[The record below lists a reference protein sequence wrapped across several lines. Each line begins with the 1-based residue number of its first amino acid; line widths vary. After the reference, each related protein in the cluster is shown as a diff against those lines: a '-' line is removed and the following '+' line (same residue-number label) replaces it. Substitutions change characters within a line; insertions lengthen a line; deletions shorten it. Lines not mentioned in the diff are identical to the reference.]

1 MASRWTWSCKASWN
15 SSNDGVVNKMS
26 DWKRATKEVLL
37 DGLRPEMVT
46 AINNHLE
53 PFNLGPI
60 LSDALIVMQTDS
72 AKIKKRLFG
81 SAETVYM
88 GAVLTSGWLIWAISG
103 TTTQTTVL
111 SAQLKDVVVQDYAQT
126 QFAKMI
132 PDMGIQISGRFTDT
146 SESVSAFIGL
156 DDSSAGRKFRE
167 LLIQAVQDAKK

>member
-1 MASRWTWSCKASWN
+1 M
-15 SSNDGVVNKMS
+15 
-26 DWKRATKEVLL
+26 
-37 DGLRPEMVT
+37 
-46 AINNHLE
+46 
-53 PFNLGPI
+53 
-60 LSDALIVMQTDS
+60 VMQTDS
-72 AKIKKRLFG
+72 VKIKKRLFG

-88 GAVLTSGWLIWAISG
+88 GAVLTPGWLIWAISG